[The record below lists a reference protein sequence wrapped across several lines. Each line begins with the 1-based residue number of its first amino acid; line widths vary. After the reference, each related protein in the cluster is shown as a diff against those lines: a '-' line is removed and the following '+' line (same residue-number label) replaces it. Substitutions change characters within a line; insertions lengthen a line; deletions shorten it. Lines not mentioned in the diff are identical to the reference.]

1 MKPSCFLDIFGLF
14 ICRLLAS
21 YLYSLPFIKDEN
33 SGFYSTSDA
42 FECDYLKRKEM
53 KTFSQIS
60 LLVNELSKSVFSGTF
75 LEEVSD
81 LKHVTVHGQSFPFV
95 FVLHSKAS
103 SLSF

>member
-1 MKPSCFLDIFGLF
+1 
-14 ICRLLAS
+14 
-21 YLYSLPFIKDEN
+21 
-33 SGFYSTSDA
+33 
-42 FECDYLKRKEM
+42 M

-60 LLVNELSKSVFSGTF
+60 LLVNELSKSVFSGTS